1 MSPDLV
7 LAGSDVERVEQ
18 IPPAT
23 SSRWAR
29 RSTWA
34 AVALVV
40 AAGVVL
46 RTYTASA
53 LWLDEAI
60 SVSISSLPLPDVD
73 DALRR
78 DGAPPL
84 YPLILWGWEQFF
96 GDGQNAVRAL
106 SAVFGIAA
114 LPVIAVAGR
123 RLAGEAGAMASLLLL
138 AVSPFAVYYSTEAR
152 MYSLVVLL
160 VLLGF
165 LALDGYLRAPGRV
178 RGIAV
183 ALLSGTLA
191 LTHYWALFLLS
202 TVAGALLL
210 RRWREGRR
218 TDARAAGWMITGG
231 FLFLPWLPS
240 FLFHVRHT
248 GTPWSEPP
256 SLSDLPDL
264 VKVPVRWASGPG
276 QAGSGAVLLALVLLL
291 LAVLGSTTVRLSRA
305 AFELDLR
312 GRPPGRG
319 LAIIIAATLVLAL
332 VISRTM
338 GGAFVARYTSVVFPI
353 FILLAAVG
361 AARLPFRVRTPVL
374 IVAALLGLALA
385 LPNLTNSGKT
395 QAPVLAAALRAEAMP
410 GDVVVYCPDQLG
422 PAVSRLLPAGLHQEV
437 YPGGGEPAR
446 VDWVDYQA
454 RNLNADPV
462 QYARRLSE
470 RAGDRVIWLVSHAGY
485 RTYEGHCQT
494 LVHELTTLRGQPLC
508 LVESDGYYL
517 ERADVRGWATAAEPR
532 SALAERPQ
540 DCAPDQVPF
549 GVVEP

>member
-1 MSPDLV
+1 MRADSV
-7 LAGSDVERVEQ
+7 SVGSGVVPVEHRPV
-18 IPPAT
+18 T

-29 RSTWA
+29 RSNWA
-34 AVALVV
+34 AVALIV
-40 AAGVVL
+40 AVGVVL
-46 RTYTASA
+46 RTYTPSA

-60 SVSISSLPLPDVD
+60 SVSISSLPLRDVD

-84 YPLILWGWEQFF
+84 YPLILWGWEHLF

-123 RLAGEAGAMASLLLL
+123 RLAGEAGAMAGLLLL

-191 LTHYWALFLLS
+191 LTHYWALFLLT
-202 TVAGALLL
+202 TVAGGLLL

-218 TDARAAGWMITGG
+218 TDARAVGWMITGAL
-231 FLFLPWLPS
+231 LFLPWLPS
-240 FLFHVRHT
+240 FLFQVRHT

-256 SLSDLPDL
+256 ALSET
-264 VKVPVRWASGPG
+264 VKLPVRWATGPG

-291 LAVLGSTTVRLSRA
+291 LAVLGCTTVRLSRT

-319 LAIIIAATLVLAL
+319 LAIIIAATLVLAF
-332 VISRTM
+332 VISRTV

-385 LPNLTNSGKT
+385 LPNLTNSDKT

-410 GDVVVYCPDQLG
+410 GDVFVYCPDQLG
-422 PAVSRLLPAGLHQEV
+422 PAVSRLLPAGLRQEV

-446 VDWVDYQA
+446 VNWVDYQA

-470 RAGDRVIWLVSHAGY
+470 RAGDRVVWVVSHPGY

-508 LVESDGYYL
+508 LVESDGYYF
-517 ERADVRGWATAAEPR
+517 ERADVRGWATADGLRP
-532 SALAERPQ
+532 ALVEQRQ
-540 DCAPDQVPF
+540 GCAQDQVPF

>member
-1 MSPDLV
+1 MSADSVSACGVVP
-7 LAGSDVERVEQ
+7 VEQ
-18 IPPAT
+18 TPPVT

-29 RSTWA
+29 RSNWA

-46 RTYTASA
+46 RTYTPSA

-60 SVSISSLPLPDVD
+60 SVSISSLPLRDVD

-84 YPLILWGWEQFF
+84 YPLILWGWERLF
-96 GDGQNAVRAL
+96 GDEQDAVRAL

-165 LALDGYLRAPGRV
+165 LALDGYLRAPGRA
-178 RGIAV
+178 RGITV

-202 TVAGALLL
+202 AVAGGLLL

-218 TDARAAGWMITGG
+218 TDARAAEWMIAGG
-231 FLFLPWLPS
+231 LLFLPWLPS
-240 FLFHVRHT
+240 FLFQVRHT
-248 GTPWSEPP
+248 GTPWTEPP
-256 SLSDLPDL
+256 SLSELM
-264 VKVPVRWASGPG
+264 KVPVRWASGPG

-291 LAVLGSTTVRLSRA
+291 LAVLGCTTVRLSRA
-305 AFELDLR
+305 AIELDLR
-312 GRPPGRG
+312 GGPPGRG
-319 LAIIIAATLVLAL
+319 LAIIVAATLVLAF
-332 VISRTM
+332 VVARTV

-385 LPNLTNSGKT
+385 LPNLTNSHKT
-395 QAPVLAAALRAEAMP
+395 QALVLAAALRAEAMP
-410 GDVVVYCPDQLG
+410 GDVVLYCPDQLG
-422 PAVSRLLPAGLHQEV
+422 PALSPLLPGELNQEV

-532 SALAERPQ
+532 PVLAEQPQ

-549 GVVEP
+549 AVVEP